1 MRLKN
6 KVAMVTGSAQGNG
19 KAIAIGFAQESA
31 KIAIIDIDEKAANE
45 AASEINKLG
54 AAAIGVAADVGN
66 SDDVEKAVEAT
77 MQEFGAIDI
86 LVNNAGIFAKHEFLE
101 YEEQD
106 FERVLRTNLI
116 GVFLCSQKV
125 ASRMVT
131 GGRGGSIINI
141 SSINGGGHSVRP
153 CAAGY
158 ASSKGGV
165 SSITKVMAVD
175 LAKHNIRVNAI
186 APGYFRTAMTDGLF
200 NGKGY
205 LKEILN
211 GIPLGYIAS
220 PSELVG
226 PAVFLAS
233 EESSYV
239 TGTTLNVDGGWS
251 AYK

>member
-1 MRLKN
+1 MRLRN

-19 KAIAIGFAQESA
+19 KAMAIGFAQEGA
-31 KIAIIDIDEKAANE
+31 KVALMDVDGKAANE

-54 AAAIGVAADVGN
+54 ATAIGLAADVGN
-66 SDDVEKAVEAT
+66 ADDVENAVETT

-86 LVNNAGIFAKHEFLE
+86 LVNNAGIFIKHEFLE
-101 YEEQD
+101 YEAHD
-106 FERVLRTNLI
+106 FEKVLRTNLM
-116 GVFLCSQKV
+116 GVFHCSQKV

-131 GGRGGSIINI
+131 EGKGGSIINI
-141 SSINGGGHSVRP
+141 SSINGGGHAVRP
-153 CAAGY
+153 GAAGY

-175 LAKHNIRVNAI
+175 LAKHHIRVNAI
-186 APGYFRTAMTDGLF
+186 APGYFKTAMTDGLM
-200 NGKGY
+200 NEKEY
-205 LKEILN
+205 LKEILS

-233 EESSYV
+233 DESSYV
-239 TGTTLNVDGGWS
+239 TGAILNVDGGWS